1 MKEMISNY
9 NKGDTLFFKNQY
21 NEYEGFVVKNDPIN
35 SNVSGTVSPMGR
47 PKPKRGYDYTVTIK
61 YLILNDKKSKKAAY
75 NPNPYGQ
82 IDDLFTIHCSSNK
95 QAYFAIQ
102 FQQYYGELFIESPLG
117 DDTLSVSMI
126 RQSFT
131 TTDLVNEIYITKKG
145 IIGYRKLDNLHYF
158 LE

>member
-1 MKEMISNY
+1 MLSNY
-9 NKGDTLFFKNQY
+9 NEGDTLFFKNQF

-35 SNVSGTVSPMGR
+35 SNESGTVSPMGKPR
-47 PKPKRGYDYTVTIK
+47 PKSGYDYTLKIK
-61 YLILNDKKSKKAAY
+61 YLILNDKKSKIAAY

-102 FQQYYGELFIESPLG
+102 FQQFYGELFIESPIG
-117 DDTLSVSMI
+117 DDTLTISMI

-131 TTDLVNEIYITKKG
+131 KKELVNEIYLTKEG
-145 IIGYRKLDNLHYF
+145 MIGYRKLDNLYYYKVK
-158 LE
+158 